1 MRWLSLLLCALPLG
15 CAQPADSWL
24 EGIDPADASALA
36 TPDAGPDAAPPVGPQ
51 AQLEE
56 TRPLDVPSE
65 PRGLAWDGD
74 YLWTTDRADDRLLRL
89 DLDGTINSS
98 WPLPER
104 GARALTW
111 HAGALYVGY
120 AASIYRFENNIYE
133 PLAETREL
141 TGIATGVD
149 GLISAQ
155 SDGLF
160 VRHDENLAP
169 RLELSYAASPG
180 PLVRFGD
187 DYLIYS
193 HSPRLDGDR
202 FTPQLIVADATGA
215 NRAEIRGAIELPLDT
230 GRVTGM
236 TLDGDRLWLIGAG
249 YGSESYQLTAWTL
262 TPEIGR

>member
-1 MRWLSLLLCALPLG
+1 MRWLPLICLLPLG
-15 CAQPADSWL
+15 CAQPADAWL
-24 EGIDPADASALA
+24 EGIEVRADADV
-36 TPDAGPDAAPPVGPQ
+36 TTTDAGPDAAIPVGPQ

-56 TRPLDVPSE
+56 TRALEVPTE
-65 PRGLAWDGD
+65 PRGLAWDGES
-74 YLWTTDRADDRLLRL
+74 LWTTDRADDRLLRL
-89 DLDGTINSS
+89 DPDGAVAAS

-111 HAGALYVGY
+111 HAGALYLGF
-120 AASIYRFENNIYE
+120 ASSIYRFEDDAYA

-141 TGIATGVD
+141 AGIATSTD

-160 VRHDENLAP
+160 LRHDENLAP
-169 RLELSYAASPG
+169 RLELSYAASAG

-202 FTPQLIVADATGA
+202 FTPQLVVADATGA
-215 NRAEIRGAIELPLDT
+215 NTAEIRGAIELPFDT

-236 TLDGDRLWLIGAG
+236 ALDGDRLWLIGAG
-249 YGSESYQLTAWTL
+249 YGSASYQLTAWTL